1 MKVERKFDQRKEND
15 CWLEK
20 RNWHIQV
27 LKGESESMKQIVG
40 VNENYKI
47 RGQLLTPKNKM
58 KVWSREANFDDK
70 KKFTCYVLDEFE
82 FLQRSARHHAQKERR
97 IRKV

>member
-1 MKVERKFDQRKEND
+1 
-15 CWLEK
+15 
-20 RNWHIQV
+20 
-27 LKGESESMKQIVG
+27 MKQIVG

-97 IRKV
+97 IRKVCSH